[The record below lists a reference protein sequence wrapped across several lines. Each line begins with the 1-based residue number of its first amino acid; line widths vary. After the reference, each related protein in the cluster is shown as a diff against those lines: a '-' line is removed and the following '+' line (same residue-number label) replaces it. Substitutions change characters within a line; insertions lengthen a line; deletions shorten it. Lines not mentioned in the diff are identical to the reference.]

1 MMLME
6 LCPGCGAAVRP
17 GDGSCP
23 ECGARLEGATES
35 FPAVAEAALAAYGI
49 EFDASDVPVL
59 VVLKGAE
66 VGERFYLER
75 PEVSIGRDPGS
86 DIFLNDVTVSR
97 HHALVR
103 VSENGVSIEDTGSL
117 NGTYINDTLVETA
130 TLSNGDVLQVG
141 RFQMMFIGPGGA

>member
-1 MMLME
+1 ME

-17 GDGSCP
+17 GDESCP
-23 ECGARLEGATES
+23 ECGAQLEGATES

-59 VVLKGAE
+59 VLLKGAE

-75 PEVSIGRDPGS
+75 PEVSIGRDPRS

-103 VSENGVSIEDTGSL
+103 VSADGVSIEDTGSL
-117 NGTYINDTLVETA
+117 NGTYVNDKLVESA
-130 TLSNGDVLQVG
+130 ALVNGDALQIG
-141 RFQMMFIGPGGA
+141 RFQMMFIGLGGA